1 MRYNRLIKNQRSDIM
16 VNIYDT
22 ANQMEQDL
30 KQTQQYQELKA
41 AYEALKADEKAYACF
56 KALQDLQGQLQ
67 QKQMQGNIT
76 EEDFKELQ
84 EAGAKAK
91 DFETL
96 QTLML
101 KEQALS
107 MLMDEVSKII
117 FQPVQELYQ
126 D

>member
-1 MRYNRLIKNQRSDIM
+1 
-16 VNIYDT
+16 
-22 ANQMEQDL
+22 
-30 KQTQQYQELKA
+30 
-41 AYEALKADEKAYACF
+41 
-56 KALQDLQGQLQ
+56 
-67 QKQMQGNIT
+67 MQGNIT

>member
-1 MRYNRLIKNQRSDIM
+1 M

-30 KQTQQYQELKA
+30 KQTQQYQELKT
-41 AYEALKADEKAYACF
+41 AYEALKADEAAYACF
-56 KALQDLQGQLQ
+56 KQLQDLQGQLQ

-76 EEDFKELQ
+76 EDDFKELQ

-91 DFETL
+91 EFETL

>member
-1 MRYNRLIKNQRSDIM
+1 M

-30 KQTQQYQELKA
+30 KQTQQYQELKV
-41 AYEALKADEKAYACF
+41 AYEALKADEEAYACF
-56 KALQDLQGQLQ
+56 KQLQDLQGQLQ

-76 EEDFKELQ
+76 EDDFRELQ
-84 EAGAKAK
+84 EAGTKAK
-91 DFETL
+91 EFETL

>member
-1 MRYNRLIKNQRSDIM
+1 M

-41 AYEALKADEKAYACF
+41 AYEALKAYACF
-56 KALQDLQGQLQ
+56 KELQDLQGQLQ

>member
-1 MRYNRLIKNQRSDIM
+1 M

-41 AYEALKADEKAYACF
+41 AYEALKADGKDYACF
-56 KALQDLQGQLQ
+56 KELQDLQGQLQ

>member
-1 MRYNRLIKNQRSDIM
+1 M

-41 AYEALKADEKAYACF
+41 AYEALKADGKAYACF
-56 KALQDLQGQLQ
+56 KELQD
-67 QKQMQGNIT
+67 NIT

>member
-1 MRYNRLIKNQRSDIM
+1 M

-41 AYEALKADEKAYACF
+41 AYEALKADEKAYAC
-56 KALQDLQGQLQ
+56 
-67 QKQMQGNIT
+67 
-76 EEDFKELQ
+76 FKELQ

>member
-1 MRYNRLIKNQRSDIM
+1 M

-41 AYEALKADEKAYACF
+41 AYEALKADEISYACF
-56 KALQDLQGQLQ
+56 KELQDLQGQLQ

>member
-56 KALQDLQGQLQ
+56 KELQDLQDQLQ

>member
-1 MRYNRLIKNQRSDIM
+1 M

-41 AYEALKADEKAYACF
+41 VYEALKADGKAYACF
-56 KALQDLQGQLQ
+56 KELQDLQGQLQ